1 MIEQKLRK
9 EIQRVLDAFI
19 FYTRIPFPSKWYS
32 VEKLN
37 SSRYFSLVGCVVGL
51 VSASVF
57 IIPEIFVTNYDSVES
72 FETSPISVLL
82 GMVVAVLLTGAIHE
96 DGFADSCDGVLGGWN
111 KEERLKIM
119 KDSRIGTYGSVG
131 LVFLILLKFIA
142 LLQIETGI
150 LPLVWIA
157 GHALSRFISILQ
169 VFFAEYIQNPVKSKS
184 KSMVE
189 LSIKDLTVNAVFGLL
204 PLFFLGNMSW
214 LVLILNLLIGFAVL
228 FYFKKR
234 LGGITGD
241 SLGATQ
247 QIIEVVFYL
256 CFGFNFIM

>member
-9 EIQRVLDAFI
+9 ELQRILDAFI
-19 FYTRIPFPSKWYS
+19 FYTIIPFPSKWYS
-32 VEKLN
+32 VEKTN

-57 IIPEIFVTNYDSVES
+57 IISEIFVTNYHSVKS
-72 FETSPISVLL
+72 FETSPITVLL
-82 GMVVAVLLTGAIHE
+82 GMVVTVLLTGAIHE

-131 LVFLILLKFIA
+131 LVFLILLKFFA

-157 GHALSRFISILQ
+157 GHALSRFISISQ
-169 VFFAEYIQNPVKSKS
+169 VYLAEYVQNPVNSKS
-184 KSMVE
+184 KSMIE
-189 LSIKDLTVNAVFGLL
+189 LSVKDLIVNAIFGLL
-204 PLFFLGNMSW
+204 PLFFIVNMSW
-214 LVLILNLLIGFAVL
+214 LVIILNLLVGLALLV
-228 FYFKKR
+228 YFKKR
-234 LGGITGD
+234 LGGVTGD

-247 QIIEVVFYL
+247 QIVEVVFYI
-256 CFGFNFIM
+256 CFGFNFII

>member
-9 EIQRVLDAFI
+9 ELQRVLDAFI
-19 FYTRIPFPSKWYS
+19 FYTIIPFPSKWYS

-119 KDSRIGTYGSVG
+119 KDPRIGTYGSVG
-131 LVFLILLKFIA
+131 LVFLILLKFYA

-150 LPLVWIA
+150 LSLVWIA
-157 GHALSRFISILQ
+157 GHALSRFISISQ
-169 VFFAEYIQNPVKSKS
+169 VFFAEYVQNPINSKS
-184 KSMVE
+184 KSMIE
-189 LSIKDLTVNAVFGLL
+189 LSRFDLIVNAFFGLL
-204 PLFFLGNMSW
+204 PLLFISKVVVIG
-214 LVLILNLLIGFAVL
+214 LIGTFIIGLATL
-228 FYFKKR
+228 FFFKKK
-234 LGGITGD
+234 LGGVTGD

-247 QIIEVVFYL
+247 QISEVIFYL
-256 CFGFNFIM
+256 CI

>member
-9 EIQRVLDAFI
+9 ELQRVLEAFI

-32 VEKLN
+32 LEKLN
-37 SSRYFSLVGCVVGL
+37 SSRYFCLVGCVVGFF
-51 VSASVF
+51 SASVF
-57 IIPEIFVTNYDSVES
+57 IILEIFITNYHSVKS
-72 FETSPISVLL
+72 METSPIAVLL

-111 KEERLKIM
+111 REERLKIM

-131 LVFLILLKFIA
+131 LVFLILLKFFA

-157 GHALSRFISILQ
+157 GHALSRFISISQ
-169 VFFAEYIQNPVKSKS
+169 VYLAEYVQNPVNSKS

-214 LVLILNLLIGFAVL
+214 LTLIINMFLGLALLV
-228 FYFKKR
+228 YFKKR
-234 LGGITGD
+234 LGGVTGD

-247 QIIEVVFYL
+247 QIVEVVFYI
-256 CFGFNFIM
+256 CFGFNFII